1 MNKIFKN
8 SILYSAILVLMSS
21 CLEYEEVDFKGLQDI
36 RLENTTSE
44 QLLIRLDLKVDNPNT
59 YNIIIK
65 PAILDVYINGKFAG
79 KTKMKEKI
87 VLKKSTTGVYPLYLQ
102 AARKDIIGS
111 VAGSIGTLLSGK
123 VKVGIKGNV
132 KAKAYGVAKKFY
144 LNEEE
149 TVSLKG
155 LL

>member
-1 MNKIFKN
+1 MNMMIKRLLIYIP
-8 SILYSAILVLMSS
+8 ILLLLNG
-21 CLEYEEVDFKGLQDI
+21 CFEYEEVDFKGVQDFK
-36 RLENTTSE
+36 LENTSSE

-59 YNIIIK
+59 YNITIK
-65 PAILDVYINGKFAG
+65 PATLDIFVNGKFAG

-87 VLKKSTTGVYPLYLQ
+87 VLKKKTTGVYPLYLQ
-102 AARKDIIGS
+102 AKTKDIMGALSGS
-111 VAGSIGTLLSGK
+111 LGSFLSGK
-123 VKVGIKGNV
+123 VKVGIKGDV
-132 KAKAYGVAKKFY
+132 KAKAYGVGKKFY